1 MCRYVLLACTLL
13 LIMACH
19 SQRELKQPQV
29 DKESLGQEYPA
40 LAELIRQEIRNRG
53 GNPDAQQ
60 VHWVFGFST
69 GHFAADPTAAEAA
82 RYLANKLVEELA
94 KAGDSVSAY
103 AWEMD
108 VWDHL
113 PGRPRTVSIQAK
125 TPQFAKSVSELW
137 PRTPRQDTTGGH
149 DTEKAIVEITREL
162 SGAQNAVIILI
173 TPTAASVAAANT
185 KVLGQNDPD
194 YQDVLSRWDRVQ
206 GPAAPSGAFKQ
217 IQYRVIKP
225 SKEIVNR
232 TMDVIIV
239 IPKQFAGTP
248 SVGTPTPKVS
258 PPVSPSHPQTRYRS
272 IPIAI
277 FIFIIIAII
286 FTITVI
292 LIRPY
297 FGRLLLQINDR
308 NFSLNKSGGV
318 VITGTNQ
325 VPPREGW
332 QIFVV
337 SGKNV
342 PARELATIQRE
353 GRRVVLRA
361 RDCNIRIGGII
372 YDEYSLNPENPVQL
386 ELYGSE
392 EAQPGLPPQEW
403 EILLTVEVQRER

>member
-125 TPQFAKSVSELW
+125 TPQSEISELW
-137 PRTPRQDTTGGH
+137 PRTPCHNTRGGH

-173 TPTAASVAAANT
+173 TPTAASVAAAST
-185 KVLGQNDPD
+185 RVLGQNHPD
-194 YQDVLSRWDRVQ
+194 YQNVLKLWDRIQ
-206 GPAAPSGAFKQ
+206 KTPSGASKQ

-239 IPKQFAGTP
+239 IPKQFAGPPALGKSQPVPP
-248 SVGTPTPKVS
+248 SRT
-258 PPVSPSHPQTRYRS
+258 QTRYRS
-272 IPIAI
+272 PPIAI
-277 FIFIIIAII
+277 LIFIIIII
-286 FTITVI
+286 
-292 LIRPY
+292 
-297 FGRLLLQINDR
+297 
-308 NFSLNKSGGV
+308 
-318 VITGTNQ
+318 
-325 VPPREGW
+325 
-332 QIFVV
+332 
-337 SGKNV
+337 
-342 PARELATIQRE
+342 
-353 GRRVVLRA
+353 
-361 RDCNIRIGGII
+361 II
-372 YDEYSLNPENPVQL
+372 SYYSYCYSAKTLF
-386 ELYGSE
+386 
-392 EAQPGLPPQEW
+392 
-403 EILLTVEVQRER
+403 

>member
-125 TPQFAKSVSELW
+125 TPQSEISELW
-137 PRTPRQDTTGGH
+137 PRTPCHNTRGGH

-173 TPTAASVAAANT
+173 TPTAASVAAAST
-185 KVLGQNDPD
+185 RVLGQNHPD
-194 YQDVLSRWDRVQ
+194 YQNVLKLWDRIQ
-206 GPAAPSGAFKQ
+206 KTPSGASKQ

-239 IPKQFAGTP
+239 IPKQFAGPPALGKSQPVPP
-248 SVGTPTPKVS
+248 SRT
-258 PPVSPSHPQTRYRS
+258 QTRYRS
-272 IPIAI
+272 PPIAI
-277 FIFIIIAII
+277 LIFIIIII
-286 FTITVI
+286 I
-292 LIRPY
+292 LIILTAILLRPY
-297 FGRLLLQINDR
+297 FERLSLQIGDY

-318 VITGTNQ
+318 IIAGTNQ
-325 VPPREGW
+325 IPTREGW
-332 QIFVV
+332 RIFPV

-392 EAQPGLPPQEW
+392 EVQPGLPPQEW
-403 EILLTVEVQRER
+403 EIPLTVEVKRER